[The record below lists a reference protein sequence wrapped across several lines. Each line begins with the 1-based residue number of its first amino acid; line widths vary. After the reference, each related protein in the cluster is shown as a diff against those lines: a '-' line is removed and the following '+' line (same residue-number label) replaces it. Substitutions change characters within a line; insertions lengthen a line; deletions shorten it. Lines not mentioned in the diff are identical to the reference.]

1 MASIRGR
8 RPRSVVAAQ
17 QALYTEPLID
27 WSSPRLILIA
37 KEFNEYDKYTV
48 NRIGANIEL
57 WTYRLYADE
66 LLQLDP
72 LFVPEASRRRPG
84 GEVEK
89 GRRRA
94 GKGKQLTVESHL
106 KGKPENIRELMEL

>member
-1 MASIRGR
+1 M
-8 RPRSVVAAQ
+8 VAAQ

-37 KEFNEYDKYTV
+37 KEFNEYDKYAV

-84 GEVEK
+84 AEVEK
-89 GRRRA
+89 RRA
-94 GKGKQLTVESHL
+94 GGERGKASRSPSNLT
-106 KGKPENIRELMEL
+106 